1 MKVDGNSWLHQVFIL
16 QKKKDQVWP
25 RLFLPRPSPCKFCS
39 KKKSGND
46 IRYVCGVV
54 LSGGGYDP
62 QKSARASDFLVLRA
76 RSRFSQLLLSSQLIA
91 LCRVNLL
98 PK

>member
-25 RLFLPRPSPCKFCS
+25 RLFLPRPSSYVVP
-39 KKKSGND
+39 KKSGND
-46 IRYVCGVV
+46 IRYVCGVD

-76 RSRFSQLLLSSQLIA
+76 RSRYSQLLLSSQLIA
-91 LCRVNLL
+91 LC
-98 PK
+98 